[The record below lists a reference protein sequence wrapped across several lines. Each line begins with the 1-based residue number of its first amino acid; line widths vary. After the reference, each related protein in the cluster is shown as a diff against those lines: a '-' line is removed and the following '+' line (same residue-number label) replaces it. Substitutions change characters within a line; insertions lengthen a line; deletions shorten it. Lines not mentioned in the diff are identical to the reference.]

1 MVFPRP
7 ISSANITLFSLKKKK
22 KVELKIHKLV
32 YVIVC

>member
-22 KVELKIHKLV
+22 VELKIHKLV
-32 YVIVC
+32 NVIVC